1 MTRSSN
7 RMSAEWTIPLQN
19 FDATKIIIGAPTH
32 GSKLISPVGYS
43 DGDATFNV
51 LSLLLPMLPV
61 KSYEAATG
69 RLQVSLQGSQVAAK
83 LQQFQEMLINTVNTN
98 QRTWFPAVKV
108 SEKDDIRQGFQPFV
122 EHGVLHLYCPL
133 GASNDIHMYSG
144 KMWVRGSISPSI
156 FTPGKNIRLAI
167 KIQGLSFH
175 QHPLSRT
182 WTGKFR
188 LQHRILAVMT
198 AQPLERGALERDSS
212 NSHSAA
218 VAT

>member
-1 MTRSSN
+1 
-7 RMSAEWTIPLQN
+7 
-19 FDATKIIIGAPTH
+19 
-32 GSKLISPVGYS
+32 
-43 DGDATFNV
+43 
-51 LSLLLPMLPV
+51 
-61 KSYEAATG
+61 
-69 RLQVSLQGSQVAAK
+69 
-83 LQQFQEMLINTVNTN
+83 MLINTVNTN

-144 KMWVRGSISPSI
+144 KMWMRGSISPSI

-198 AQPLERGALERDSS
+198 AQPLERGALSCPERGSGLTAQPLERGALERDPS